1 MNIFLKNKNY
11 RKFTLA
17 SWLSGAGNILFYL
30 ALMTYASKLK
40 NYSLALSLIAI
51 TESLPDLIQSL
62 SGYLADRTH
71 NKYRVIVW
79 LAVIRFALYMLV
91 GLLFVT
97 NIAGW
102 NLVLMVIGLN
112 FVSDLSG
119 MYSGG
124 LQTPLIVGLVGENEM
139 AEAQGFTSGVSQ
151 LITLVAQFV
160 GSGLLLFMS
169 YSELAI
175 VNALTFLAAGLLYA
189 NIGAS
194 VRKQQPDQKEEVN
207 DQNFFATISS
217 SFKQVRQAHGLLTI
231 VLVVAMLNGLLSSV
245 EPLISIVIAGNKSM
259 LIGSYSFT
267 IALLGAA
274 AAIGLALGSA
284 VGTKLLKNTSLFQL
298 SLLSTISSAI
308 MAIVILNKNIVF
320 CLILMTT
327 LGFLAGTSSPKLM
340 QWLVISVDRKIL
352 SSSAGLLNTILA
364 IAGPLMTTLFTTIAG
379 TINVN
384 YALYGVLG
392 FSAIVFIVT
401 LIVMIK
407 VNKAKQAEIA

>member
-207 DQNFFATISS
+207 DQNFFATIGSS
-217 SFKQVRQAHGLLTI
+217 LRQVRQAHGLLTI

-308 MAIVILNKNIVF
+308 MAVVILNKSSIL

-340 QWLVISVDRKIL
+340 QWLVVSVDRKIL

-392 FSAIVFIVT
+392 FSAIVFTVT
-401 LIVMIK
+401 LTVMIK
-407 VNKAKQAEIA
+407 VNKTKQAEIA

>member
-62 SGYLADRTH
+62 SGYMADRTH

-79 LAVIRFALYMLV
+79 LAAIRFALYMLV

-102 NLVLMVIGLN
+102 NLVLTVIGLN

-119 MYSGG
+119 MYSSG
-124 LQTPLIVGLVGENEM
+124 LQTPLIVGLVGENEV
-139 AEAQGFTSGVSQ
+139 AEAQGFTGGVSQ

-175 VNALTFLAAGLLYA
+175 ANALTFLAAGLLYA
-189 NIGAS
+189 NIGTN
-194 VRKQQPDQKEEVN
+194 VHKQQLDQPEEVN
-207 DQNFFATISS
+207 DQNFFATMDS

-245 EPLISIVIAGNKSM
+245 QPLISIVIAGNKSM

-284 VGTKLLKNTSLFQL
+284 VGTKLFKNTSLFQL
-298 SLLSTISSAI
+298 SLLSSISSAI
-308 MAIVILNKNIVF
+308 MAIVILNKNIIF

-327 LGFLAGTSSPKLM
+327 LGFLTGTSSPKLM
-340 QWLVISVDRKIL
+340 QWLVVSVDRKIL
-352 SSSAGLLNTILA
+352 SSSAGLLNTILS

-379 TINVN
+379 TVNVN

-392 FSAIVFIVT
+392 FGAIVFTVT

-407 VNKAKQAEIA
+407 VNKPKQAEIA

>member
-79 LAVIRFALYMLV
+79 LAVIRFAMYMLV

-217 SFKQVRQAHGLLTI
+217 SFKQVRQTHGLLTI

-308 MAIVILNKNIVF
+308 MAVVILNKSSIL

-340 QWLVISVDRKIL
+340 QWLVVSVDRKIL

>member
-1 MNIFLKNKNY
+1 
-11 RKFTLA
+11 
-17 SWLSGAGNILFYL
+17 
-30 ALMTYASKLK
+30 
-40 NYSLALSLIAI
+40 
-51 TESLPDLIQSL
+51 
-62 SGYLADRTH
+62 
-71 NKYRVIVW
+71 
-79 LAVIRFALYMLV
+79 
-91 GLLFVT
+91 
-97 NIAGW
+97 
-102 NLVLMVIGLN
+102 MVIGLN

-119 MYSGG
+119 MYSSG

-139 AEAQGFTSGVSQ
+139 AEAQGFTGGVSQ

-189 NIGAS
+189 NIGAN

-207 DQNFFATISS
+207 DQNFFATIGSS
-217 SFKQVRQAHGLLTI
+217 LKQVRQAHGLLTI

-298 SLLSTISSAI
+298 SLLSTINSAI
-308 MAIVILNKNIVF
+308 MAVVILNKSSIL

-352 SSSAGLLNTILA
+352 ASSAGLLNTILA

-392 FSAIVFIVT
+392 LSAIVFIAT

-407 VNKAKQAEIA
+407 VNK

>member
-217 SFKQVRQAHGLLTI
+217 SFKQVRQTHGLLTI

-267 IALLGAA
+267 IALLGAT

-284 VGTKLLKNTSLFQL
+284 VGTRLLKNTSLFQL

-308 MAIVILNKNIVF
+308 MAVVILNKSSIL

-340 QWLVISVDRKIL
+340 QWLVVSVDRKIL

>member
-79 LAVIRFALYMLV
+79 LAVIRFAMYMLV

-308 MAIVILNKNIVF
+308 MAVVILNKSSIL

-340 QWLVISVDRKIL
+340 QWLVVSVDRKIL

-392 FSAIVFIVT
+392 LSAIVFTVT

-407 VNKAKQAEIA
+407 VNKTKQAEIA

>member
-79 LAVIRFALYMLV
+79 LAVIRFAMYMLV

-308 MAIVILNKNIVF
+308 MAVVILNKSSIL

-340 QWLVISVDRKIL
+340 QWLVVSVDRKIL

-392 FSAIVFIVT
+392 LSAIVFTVT

-407 VNKAKQAEIA
+407 VNKTKQAKIA

>member
-62 SGYLADRTH
+62 SGYLADRTQ
-71 NKYRVIVW
+71 NKYRIIVW
-79 LAVIRFALYMLV
+79 LAIFRFALYILV
-91 GLLFVT
+91 ALLFVT
-97 NIAGW
+97 NIVGW

-119 MYSGG
+119 MYSSG

-139 AEAQGFTSGVSQ
+139 AEAQGFTGGVSQ

-169 YSELAI
+169 YSELAV

-189 NIGAS
+189 NISAN

-207 DQNFFATISS
+207 DQSFFATIGSS
-217 SFKQVRQAHGLLTI
+217 LKQVRQAHGLLTI

-267 IALLGAA
+267 IAILGAT

-284 VGTKLLKNTSLFQL
+284 VGTKLLKSTSLFQL
-298 SLLSTISSAI
+298 SLLSTVNSAI
-308 MAIVILNKNIVF
+308 MAIAILNKSIIA

-352 SSSAGLLNTILA
+352 ASSAGLLNTILA
-364 IAGPLMTTLFTTIAG
+364 IAGPLMTTLFTSIAG
-379 TINVN
+379 VINVT
-384 YALYGVLG
+384 YALYGVLAL
-392 FSAIVFIVT
+392 SVIVFIVT
-401 LIVMIK
+401 LIVMTK
-407 VNKAKQAEIA
+407 VN

>member
-71 NKYRVIVW
+71 NKYRIIVW
-79 LAVIRFALYMLV
+79 LAIFRFALYILV
-91 GLLFVT
+91 ALLFVT
-97 NIAGW
+97 NIVGW

-119 MYSGG
+119 MYSSG
-124 LQTPLIVGLVGENEM
+124 LQTPLIVGLVGKNEM
-139 AEAQGFTSGVSQ
+139 AEAQGFTGGVSQ

-169 YSELAI
+169 YSELAV

-189 NIGAS
+189 NISAN

-207 DQNFFATISS
+207 DQSFFATIGSS
-217 SFKQVRQAHGLLTI
+217 LKQVRQAHGLLTI

-267 IALLGAA
+267 IAILGAT

-284 VGTKLLKNTSLFQL
+284 VGTKLLKSTSLFQL
-298 SLLSTISSAI
+298 SLLSTVNSAI
-308 MAIVILNKNIVF
+308 MAIAILNKSIIA

-352 SSSAGLLNTILA
+352 ASSAGLLNTILA
-364 IAGPLMTTLFTTIAG
+364 IAGPLMTTLFTSIAG
-379 TINVN
+379 VINVT
-384 YALYGVLG
+384 YALYGVLAL
-392 FSAIVFIVT
+392 SVIVFIVT
-401 LIVMIK
+401 LIVMTK
-407 VNKAKQAEIA
+407 VN

>member
-1 MNIFLKNKNY
+1 MGIFLKNKNY
-11 RKFTLA
+11 RKFTIA

-79 LAVIRFALYMLV
+79 LAGIRFALYMLV

-102 NLVLMVIGLN
+102 NLVLMIIGLN
-112 FVSDLSG
+112 FVSDLAG

-139 AEAQGFTSGVSQ
+139 AEAQGFTSGISQ

-194 VRKQQPDQKEEVN
+194 IRKQQPNQKEEVN
-207 DQNFFATISS
+207 SQKFFATISS

-245 EPLISIVIAGNKSM
+245 EPLISIVVAGNKSM
-259 LIGSYSFT
+259 LVGSYSFT
-267 IALLGAA
+267 IALLGAT

-284 VGTKLLKNTSLFQL
+284 VGTKLLKKTSLFQL
-298 SLLSTISSAI
+298 SLLSTLNSAI
-308 MAIVILNKNIVF
+308 MAIAILNKSIVF

-340 QWLVISVDRKIL
+340 QWLVVSVDRKIL
-352 SSSAGLLNTILA
+352 ASSAGLLNTILT

-379 TINVN
+379 AINVN

-392 FSAIVFIVT
+392 LSALVFMIT
-401 LIVMIK
+401 LSVMIK
-407 VNKAKQAEIA
+407 VNKQ

>member
-308 MAIVILNKNIVF
+308 MAVVILNKSSIL

-340 QWLVISVDRKIL
+340 QWLVVSVDRKIL

>member
-17 SWLSGAGNILFYL
+17 SWLSSAGNILFYL

-119 MYSGG
+119 MYSSG

-139 AEAQGFTSGVSQ
+139 AEAQGFTGGVSQ

-189 NIGAS
+189 NIGANI
-194 VRKQQPDQKEEVN
+194 RKQQPDQKEEVN
-207 DQNFFATISS
+207 DQNFFATIGSS
-217 SFKQVRQAHGLLTI
+217 LKQVRQAHGLLTI

-298 SLLSTISSAI
+298 SLLSTINSAI
-308 MAIVILNKNIVF
+308 IAVVILNKSSIL

-327 LGFLAGTSSPKLM
+327 LGFLAGTISPKLM

-352 SSSAGLLNTILA
+352 ASSAGLLNTILA

-392 FSAIVFIVT
+392 LSAIVFIAT

-407 VNKAKQAEIA
+407 VNK

>member
-79 LAVIRFALYMLV
+79 LAIFRFALYILV
-91 GLLFVT
+91 ALLFVT
-97 NIAGW
+97 NIVGW

-119 MYSGG
+119 MYSSS
-124 LQTPLIVGLVGENEM
+124 LQTPLIVGLVGENEI

-169 YSELAI
+169 YSELAV

-194 VRKQQPDQKEEVN
+194 VRKQLPNQKEEVN
-207 DQNFFATISS
+207 DQSFFATIGSS
-217 SFKQVRQAHGLLTI
+217 LKQVRQAQGLLTI
-231 VLVVAMLNGLLSSV
+231 VLVIAMLNGLLSSV
-245 EPLISIVIAGNKSM
+245 EPLISIVIAGNKNM
-259 LIGSYSFT
+259 FIGNYSFT
-267 IALLGAA
+267 IALLGAT

-284 VGTKLLKNTSLFQL
+284 FGTKLLKSTSLFQL
-298 SLLSTISSAI
+298 SLLSTVNSAI
-308 MAIVILNKNIVF
+308 MAIAILNKSIIA

-352 SSSAGLLNTILA
+352 ASSAGLLNTILA
-364 IAGPLMTTLFTTIAG
+364 IAGPLMTTLFTSIAG
-379 TINVN
+379 VINVN

-392 FSAIVFIVT
+392 LSTIVLIVT

-407 VNKAKQAEIA
+407 VNK

>member
-97 NIAGW
+97 NIVGW

-217 SFKQVRQAHGLLTI
+217 SFKQVRQTHGLLTI

-267 IALLGAA
+267 IALLGAT

-284 VGTKLLKNTSLFQL
+284 VGTRLLKNTSLFQL

-308 MAIVILNKNIVF
+308 MAVVILNKSSIL

-352 SSSAGLLNTILA
+352 ASSAGLLNTILA

>member
-97 NIAGW
+97 NIASW

-217 SFKQVRQAHGLLTI
+217 SFKQVRQTHGLLTI

-267 IALLGAA
+267 IALLGAT

-284 VGTKLLKNTSLFQL
+284 VGTRLLKNTSLFQL

-308 MAIVILNKNIVF
+308 MAVVILNKSSIL

-352 SSSAGLLNTILA
+352 ASSAGLLNTILA

>member
-151 LITLVAQFV
+151 LITLIAQFV

-194 VRKQQPDQKEEVN
+194 VRKQQPGQKEEVN

-217 SFKQVRQAHGLLTI
+217 SFKQVRKAHGLLTI

-245 EPLISIVIAGNKSM
+245 EPLISIVIAGDKSM

-284 VGTKLLKNTSLFQL
+284 VGTRLLKNTSLFQL

-308 MAIVILNKNIVF
+308 MAVVILDKSSIL

-340 QWLVISVDRKIL
+340 QWLVVSVDRKIL
-352 SSSAGLLNTILA
+352 ASSAGLLNTILA

-392 FSAIVFIVT
+392 LSAIVFIVT
-401 LIVMIK
+401 LIVMVK
-407 VNKAKQAEIA
+407 VNKTKQAEIA

>member
-17 SWLSGAGNILFYL
+17 SWLSSAGNILFYL

-119 MYSGG
+119 MYSSG

-139 AEAQGFTSGVSQ
+139 AEAQGFTGGVSQ

-189 NIGAS
+189 NIGAN

-207 DQNFFATISS
+207 DQNFFATIGSS
-217 SFKQVRQAHGLLTI
+217 LKQVRQAHGLLTI

-298 SLLSTISSAI
+298 SLLSTINSAI
-308 MAIVILNKNIVF
+308 IAVVILNKSSIL

-327 LGFLAGTSSPKLM
+327 LGFLAGTISPKLM

-352 SSSAGLLNTILA
+352 ASSAGLLNTILA

-392 FSAIVFIVT
+392 LSAIVFIAT

-407 VNKAKQAEIA
+407 VNK

>member
-175 VNALTFLAAGLLYA
+175 VNALTFLSAGLLYA

-284 VGTKLLKNTSLFQL
+284 VGTRLLKNTSLFQL

-308 MAIVILNKNIVF
+308 MAVVILNKSSIL

-340 QWLVISVDRKIL
+340 QWLVVSVDRKIL

>member
-79 LAVIRFALYMLV
+79 LAVIRFAMYMLV

-97 NIAGW
+97 NIVGW

-308 MAIVILNKNIVF
+308 MAVVILNKSSIL

-340 QWLVISVDRKIL
+340 QWLVVSVDRKIL
-352 SSSAGLLNTILA
+352 ASSAGLLNTILA

-392 FSAIVFIVT
+392 FSATVFIVT

>member
-284 VGTKLLKNTSLFQL
+284 VGTRLLKNTSLFQL

-308 MAIVILNKNIVF
+308 MAVVILNKSSIL

-340 QWLVISVDRKIL
+340 QWLVVSVDRKIL

>member
-298 SLLSTISSAI
+298 SLLSTISNAI
-308 MAIVILNKNIVF
+308 MATVILNKNIVF

-340 QWLVISVDRKIL
+340 QWLVVSVDRKIL

>member
-17 SWLSGAGNILFYL
+17 SWLSSAGNILFYL
-30 ALMTYASKLK
+30 VLMTYASKLK

-51 TESLPDLIQSL
+51 SESLPDLIQSL
-62 SGYLADRTH
+62 SGYLAGRTH
-71 NKYRVIVW
+71 NKYRVLVW

-102 NLVLMVIGLN
+102 NLVLMVVGLN

-119 MYSGG
+119 MYSSG

-169 YSELAI
+169 YSELAV

-194 VRKQQPDQKEEVN
+194 IRKQLPNQKEEVN
-207 DQNFFATISS
+207 DQSFFATIGSS
-217 SFKQVRQAHGLLTI
+217 LKQVRQAQGLLTI
-231 VLVVAMLNGLLSSV
+231 VLVIAMLNGLLSSV
-245 EPLISIVIAGNKSM
+245 EPLISIVIAGDKNM
-259 LIGSYSFT
+259 FIGSYSFT
-267 IALLGAA
+267 IALLGAT

-284 VGTKLLKNTSLFQL
+284 VGTKLLKSTSLFQL
-298 SLLSTISSAI
+298 SLLSTVNSAI
-308 MAIVILNKNIVF
+308 MAIAILNKSIIA

-340 QWLVISVDRKIL
+340 QWLVVSVDRKIL
-352 SSSAGLLNTILA
+352 ASSAGLLNTILA
-364 IAGPLMTTLFTTIAG
+364 IAGPLMTTLFTSIAG
-379 TINVN
+379 VINVT
-384 YALYGVLG
+384 YALYGVLAL
-392 FSAIVFIVT
+392 SVIVFIVT
-401 LIVMIK
+401 LIVMTK
-407 VNKAKQAEIA
+407 VN

>member
-119 MYSGG
+119 MYSSG

-139 AEAQGFTSGVSQ
+139 AEAQGFTGGVSQ

-189 NIGAS
+189 NIGAN

-207 DQNFFATISS
+207 DQNFFATIGSS
-217 SFKQVRQAHGLLTI
+217 LKQVRQAHGLLTI

-298 SLLSTISSAI
+298 SLLSTINSAI
-308 MAIVILNKNIVF
+308 IAVVILNKSSIL

-352 SSSAGLLNTILA
+352 ASSAGLLNTILA

-392 FSAIVFIVT
+392 LSAIVFIAT
-401 LIVMIK
+401 LIVMTK
-407 VNKAKQAEIA
+407 VN